1 MAVWRGTQREGC
13 DMSHPHEE
21 TLRTVYDA
29 FAKGDI
35 ETVMGLYTD
44 DIQFHVSGRSPVSGS
59 YSGKD
64 EVLGL
69 YGKMV
74 ELSGG
79 TFRVEALDI
88 LANDEH
94 GVVLTMERGQ
104 RDGKTLENRAVH
116 VWNFRD
122 GKCAQFRGYNEDVW
136 DEFWS

>member
-1 MAVWRGTQREGC
+1 
-13 DMSHPHEE
+13 MSHPHEH

-29 FAKGDI
+29 FGKGDI

-44 DIQFHVSGRSPVSGS
+44 DIAYHVSGRSPVSGV

-69 YGKMV
+69 FGKLM
-74 ELSGG
+74 ERSGG

-94 GVVLTMERGQ
+94 GVVLTFERGQ
-104 RDGKTLENRAVH
+104 RGGKTLENRAVH

-122 GKCAQFRGYNEDVW
+122 GKCAQFRGYNEEVW

>member
-1 MAVWRGTQREGC
+1 
-13 DMSHPHEE
+13 MSHPHEE
-21 TLRTVYDA
+21 TLSTVYDA

-116 VWNFRD
+116 VWEMRD
-122 GKCAQFRGYNEDVW
+122 GKCAQFRGYNEEVW

>member
-1 MAVWRGTQREGC
+1 
-13 DMSHPHEE
+13 MSHPHEE

-116 VWNFRD
+116 VWEMRD
-122 GKCAQFRGYNEDVW
+122 GKCAQFRGYNEEVW
-136 DEFWS
+136 DEFWF

>member
-1 MAVWRGTQREGC
+1 
-13 DMSHPHEE
+13 MSHPHEE

-74 ELSGG
+74 EQSGG

-116 VWNFRD
+116 VWEMRD
-122 GKCAQFRGYNEDVW
+122 GKCAQFRGYNEEVW